1 MDQDQKKKEAVLHG
15 EHRQRI
21 KERYASTGFDGF
33 SPHEVLEMLLFY
45 AIPRKDVNPIAHRL
59 INRFGSLSGVL
70 DAPVEQIEAVE
81 GMGPTSAQFLKLFPE
96 VARLY
101 LIDRQ
106 CSTQALTNFSKIRE
120 YLQPHFVGLTKER
133 MMLVLLDHG
142 MHPLCCTCVAEG
154 SASSLK
160 ASYRTMAELIIKYQA
175 TAAILAH
182 NHPGGVPF
190 PSEADKSLTLSAIQ
204 LLDALNVSLVDHFV
218 LTDTTCV
225 PMMMQDNGLF
235 HAYRSDVFGR
245 DFRNSFYQPHE
256 EEKKHDP
263 AMMKN
268 TILDAFDNAKD
279 KDKDNKEDS

>member
-1 MDQDQKKKEAVLHG
+1 MDTKPQKELSIHG
-15 EHRQRI
+15 DHRQRI
-21 KERYASTGFDGF
+21 KERYAATGFDGF

-45 AIPRKDVNPIAHRL
+45 VIPRKDVNPLAHRL

-70 DAPVEQIEAVE
+70 DAPVKEIEAVE

-96 VARLY
+96 IARLY
-101 LIDRQ
+101 LLDRQ
-106 CSTQALTNFSKIRE
+106 ASSHKLTNVRKIRD
-120 YLQPHFVGLTKER
+120 YLQPYFAGLTKER

-160 ASYRTMAELIIKYQA
+160 ASYRTMAELIIKHQA

-190 PSEADKSLTLSAIQ
+190 PSEADKSLTLATMQ
-204 LLDALNVSLVDHFV
+204 LFDALNVSLIDHFV

-245 DFRNSFYQPHE
+245 DFRNSFYQLHE
-256 EEKKHDP
+256 DEKKDDP
-263 AMMKN
+263 AVMKN
-268 TILDAFDNAKD
+268 TLLDAFKKD
-279 KDKDNKEDS
+279 ENEKDS